1 MAAAGPSSIG
11 RTIDVGEFINS
22 RKLTSFNVILV
33 VVSWLITVFDGFDQM
48 TVSYTMPYM
57 REALHLKS
65 GMQGNVFA
73 IGNFGMLCGGFAFA
87 YLGDRIGRRP
97 TVIAAACTFAVLT
110 FITGFVQDYAQLLT
124 LRFCDGFAIGGMLP
138 LAWALNIE
146 FVPRRMRATVVSL
159 VMLGYSMGTA
169 VAAPITNVLA
179 PKFGWSAVYFAG
191 GGGTLLCAIL
201 LFLFLPES
209 IRFLSA
215 KGLRPDLIAKTLN
228 RMQPSLA
235 AKATDTFVVA
245 DEALQRTNF
254 KPAQLFSGWLKW
266 LTILLWV
273 GYTLSSLAIY
283 FDANWGPTVIE
294 KIGFP
299 RAQAANL
306 IGLST
311 ILGAGLGLCIMR
323 FTDKLGPFTVALYP
337 LLAIPVLLF
346 IGLGHPSK
354 DILPLLLVVG
364 PTLISG
370 GHFGILS
377 ICGVFYPSVI
387 RANGAGWATS
397 IAKIGAIAGPAV
409 AGYLLDAGVV
419 PIHLFALVA
428 ICPMI
433 LAACAVGIGF
443 VVRGERNKSPSPIG
457 AAQAAAAE

>member
-1 MAAAGPSSIG
+1 MAAAA

-48 TVSYTMPYM
+48 TISYTMPYM
-57 REALHLKS
+57 RDVLHLSKT
-65 GMQGNVFA
+65 MQGNVFST
-73 IGNFGMLCGGFAFA
+73 GNLGMMVGGFCFAF
-87 YLGDRIGRRP
+87 LGDRLGRRP
-97 TVIAAACTFAVLT
+97 TVIAAACGFAVLT
-110 FITGFVQDYAQLLT
+110 FATGFVQDYGQLLT
-124 LRFCDGFAIGGMLP
+124 LRFLDGFAIGGMLP

-159 VMLGYSMGTA
+159 VMLGYSIGTA
-169 VAAPITNVLA
+169 VAAPITNALA

-191 GGGTLLCAIL
+191 GAGTLLCAVL

-209 IRFLSA
+209 IRFLCA
-215 KGLRPDLIAKTLN
+215 KGLRPDVIAKILN
-228 RMQPSLA
+228 RMSPQLGAQAS
-235 AKATDTFVVA
+235 DTFRIA
-245 DEALQRTNF
+245 DESLQRTNF
-254 KPAQLFSGWLKW
+254 NPTQLFTGWLKW

-294 KIGFP
+294 QIGFP
-299 RAQAANL
+299 RAQAGNL

-311 ILGAGLGLCIMR
+311 ILGAGLGLCLMR
-323 FTDKLGPFTVALYP
+323 FTDRLGPFTVALYP
-337 LLAIPVLLF
+337 ILAIPVLLY
-346 IGLGHPSK
+346 IGLGHPSGE
-354 DILPLLLVVG
+354 ILPILLVVG

-377 ICGVFYPSVI
+377 IAGVFYPSVI

-397 IAKIGAIAGPAV
+397 IAKIGAIVGPAI
-409 AGYLLDAGVV
+409 AGYLLAEGVM

-428 ICPMI
+428 LCPMI
-433 LAACAVGIGF
+433 LAACAIGIGL
-443 VVRGERNKSPSPIG
+443 VVRRERRSPSLI
-457 AAQAAAAE
+457 AAAEPAAAE

>member
-1 MAAAGPSSIG
+1 MAAEA

-22 RKLTSFNVILV
+22 RKLTSFNVIVV

-57 REALHLKS
+57 KDVLHLSKV
-65 GMQGNVFA
+65 MQGNVFSM
-73 IGNFGMLCGGFAFA
+73 GNFGMMAGGFFFAF
-87 YLGDRIGRRP
+87 LGDRLGRRP
-97 TVIAAACTFAVLT
+97 TVIAAACCFAVLT
-110 FITGFVQDYAQLLT
+110 FLTGFVQDYTQLLT
-124 LRFCDGFAIGGMLP
+124 LRFFDGFAIGGMLP

-146 FVPRRMRATVVSL
+146 FVPQRMRATVVSL
-159 VMLGYSMGTA
+159 VMLGYSIGTSI
-169 VAAPITNVLA
+169 AAPITNALA

-191 GGGTLLCAIL
+191 GGGTLLCAVL

-215 KGLRPDLIAKTLN
+215 KGVRPDLIAKILN
-228 RMQPSLA
+228 RMSPELK
-235 AKATDTFVVA
+235 AKGSDTFLVA
-245 DEALQRTNF
+245 DERLQRTNF
-254 KPAQLFSGWLKW
+254 KPAQLFTGWLKW
-266 LTILLWV
+266 LTIFLWV

-294 KIGFP
+294 EIGFP
-299 RAQAANL
+299 RAQAGNL

-311 ILGAGLGLCIMR
+311 ILGAGLGLCLMR
-323 FTDKLGPFTVALYP
+323 FTDRLGPFVVAVYP
-337 LLAIPVLLF
+337 LLAIPTLLY
-346 IGLGHPSK
+346 IGLGHPSRE
-354 DILPLLLVVG
+354 ILPLLLVVG

-377 ICGVFYPSVI
+377 ICGIFYPSVI

-397 IAKIGAIAGPAV
+397 IAKIGAVVGPMI
-409 AGYLLDAGVV
+409 AGYLLAQGVE

-428 ICPMI
+428 ICPMV
-433 LAACAVGIGF
+433 LAACAVGIGL
-443 VVRGERNKSPSPIG
+443 VVRGERKSSSLAL

>member
-1 MAAAGPSSIG
+1 MAAVA
-11 RTIDVGEFINS
+11 RTIDVGEFING
-22 RKLTSFNVILV
+22 RKLTRFNVILV

-57 REALHLKS
+57 REVLHLSS
-65 GMQGNVFA
+65 GMQGKVFA
-73 IGNFGMLCGGFAFA
+73 MGNFGMMAGGFAFA
-87 YLGDRIGRRP
+87 FMGDRIGRRP
-97 TVIAAACTFAVLT
+97 TVIAAACSFAILT
-110 FITGFVQDYAQLLT
+110 FITGFVQSYGQLLT
-124 LRFCDGFAIGGMLP
+124 LRFLDGFAIGGMLP

-146 FVPRRMRATVVSL
+146 FVPKRMRATVVSL

-179 PKFGWSAVYFAG
+179 PKFGWSAVFFAG
-191 GGGTLLCAIL
+191 GGGTLLCATL

-215 KGLRPDLIAKTLN
+215 KGQRPDVIARILN
-228 RMQPSLA
+228 RMSPELK
-235 AKATDTFVVA
+235 AKADDRFIVA
-245 DEALQRTNF
+245 DESLQGTNF
-254 KPAQLFSGWLKW
+254 NPTQLFRGWLKW
-266 LTILLWV
+266 LTIFLWV

-283 FDANWGPTVIE
+283 FDANSGPTVIE
-294 KIGFP
+294 NIGFP

-323 FTDKLGPFTVALYP
+323 FTDRLGPFTVALYP
-337 LLAIPVLLF
+337 LLAIPILLF

-354 DILPLLLVVG
+354 EILPILLVVG

-370 GHFGILS
+370 GHFGVLS
-377 ICGVFYPSVI
+377 ISGVFYPSVI

-397 IAKIGAIAGPAV
+397 VAKIGAIAGPWI
-409 AGYLLDAGVV
+409 AGDLLDAGIM

-428 ICPMI
+428 VCPLI
-433 LAACAVGIGF
+433 LAVCAIGIGL
-443 VVRGERNKSPSPIG
+443 VVRRADQGWGLPL
-457 AAQAAAAE
+457 AAQPAAAE

>member
-1 MAAAGPSSIG
+1 MAAAA

-48 TVSYTMPYM
+48 TISYTMPYM
-57 REALHLKS
+57 RDVLHLSKT
-65 GMQGNVFA
+65 MQGDVFST
-73 IGNFGMLCGGFAFA
+73 GNLGMMVGGFCFAF
-87 YLGDRIGRRP
+87 LGDRLGRRP
-97 TVIAAACTFAVLT
+97 TVIAAACAFAVLT
-110 FITGFVQDYAQLLT
+110 FATGFVQDYAQLLT
-124 LRFCDGFAIGGMLP
+124 LRFLDGFAIGGMLP

-159 VMLGYSMGTA
+159 VMLGYSIGTA
-169 VAAPITNVLA
+169 VAAPITNALA

-191 GGGTLLCAIL
+191 GAGTLVCAVL

-209 IRFLSA
+209 IRFLCA
-215 KGLRPDLIAKTLN
+215 KGLRPDVIAKILN
-228 RMQPSLA
+228 RMSPQLGAQAS
-235 AKATDTFVVA
+235 DTFRIA
-245 DEALQRTNF
+245 DESLQRTNF
-254 KPAQLFSGWLKW
+254 NPTQLFTGWLKW

-294 KIGFP
+294 QIGFP
-299 RAQAANL
+299 RAQAGNL

-311 ILGAGLGLCIMR
+311 ILGAGLGLCLMR
-323 FTDKLGPFTVALYP
+323 FTDRLGPFTVALYP
-337 LLAIPVLLF
+337 VLAIPVLLY
-346 IGLGHPSK
+346 IGLGHPSGE
-354 DILPLLLVVG
+354 ILPILLVVG

-377 ICGVFYPSVI
+377 IAGVFYPSVI

-397 IAKIGAIAGPAV
+397 IAKIGAIVGPAI
-409 AGYLLDAGVV
+409 AGYLLAEGVM

-428 ICPMI
+428 LCPMI
-433 LAACAVGIGF
+433 LAACAIGIGL
-443 VVRGERNKSPSPIG
+443 VVRRERRSPSLI
-457 AAQAAAAE
+457 AAAEPAAAE